1 MLQKLFFFVGEHQFH
16 LSKISSKKLLFT
28 PTQFTN
34 YLQFM
39 LRAPL
44 LPADGKK
51 RNTDTQSDVLI
62 TQNISSIF
70 KTSLLHAQQSN
81 KSRPQQSQD
90 IFQFRAA
97 VHIQQLQF
105 DNANFATGKIQEIIF
120 CLTGSP
126 ECINKNNIN
135 YFLELQ
141 KIII

>member
-90 IFQFRAA
+90 IF
-97 VHIQQLQF
+97 
-105 DNANFATGKIQEIIF
+105 
-120 CLTGSP
+120 
-126 ECINKNNIN
+126 
-135 YFLELQ
+135 
-141 KIII
+141 